1 MINFRKLKLKGFKS
15 FVEPTELIIEPGMTG
30 VVGPNGCGKSNLVE
44 ALRFVM
50 GELSAKQMRG
60 SELDDVIFNGTTN
73 RPAWDIAE
81 VTLELDNKERKAPV
95 MFNDMDD
102 IEVTRRIWRGEGSEY
117 KVNRK
122 DVRLKDVQL
131 LFADASTG
139 ARSTSIVSQGRIGA
153 LISAKPEQ
161 RRLLLEEAAG
171 ITGLHTRRHEAELRL
186 NSATNNLDRVKD
198 LLNEQ
203 ESRLTSLKKQSKQA
217 VRYKNIQD
225 DIKRAEAALFYQKWS
240 HSTNLLQQDK
250 SNLENHQKDVDD
262 KTREVARINAEYEQK
277 QNKIPSLRNKD
288 IGIAAE
294 LQKYSLTFDNFEKEV
309 DRIKINI
316 EDLNIRVKQ
325 IEEDIIRE
333 KALSNNAQL
342 NITKVRNERNKLEK
356 QGDLFPKTHESK
368 IDTKTETSN
377 PIIDYLDFEDGLE
390 KAIASAFG
398 EDLVA
403 SIDEN
408 QPIHWK
414 NFIDSIKEKEFPKNV
429 IPLSTIVDS
438 PENLKK
444 KLSYIGL
451 KKDTQGVE
459 ELQKK
464 LQDGQILV
472 SESGEI
478 WRWDGFTSNG
488 KQNSSTKAVV
498 EQLKNRRIK
507 ELIKEEGSWQDIMES
522 ANKRV
527 QELED
532 RKAMNIKELNNLNL
546 KPNKFSDEK
555 QNLLKLINENK
566 KLKEESES
574 ILIIAEKEVNE
585 INKNLKLEE
594 IKLGDLREE
603 KVRLEGI
610 IATHTE
616 SINQIKERIKEKL
629 NCDPETLP
637 QIGEINLEQPLPN
650 LEDLE
655 KKVEKLNTERE
666 RLGVVNL
673 LAEEEASDLEKSVN
687 SIKKE
692 RDDLLLAI
700 NKLRDGI
707 LQLNKE
713 GRQRL
718 LAAYGVVNENF
729 QKLFIQLFGGGK
741 AYLKF
746 TNEADPLESGL
757 EVFASPP
764 GKKLQNLSLLSGGE
778 QALSALSLL
787 FAVFLS
793 NPAPIC
799 VLDEVDAPL
808 DDTNVDRFCKLVE
821 EIAKSS
827 NTKFLVITHHR
838 MTMARVNRLFGV
850 TMPEK
855 GVSQLVSVELEEAEK
870 IKDDIG
876 TNE

>member
-15 FVEPTELIIEPGMTG
+15 FVEPTELLIEPGMTG

-50 GELSAKQMRG
+50 GELSPKQMRG

-186 NSATNNLDRVKD
+186 NSANNNLDRVKD

-203 ESRLTSLKKQSKQA
+203 ESRLTSLKKQSRQA

-262 KTREVARINAEYEQK
+262 KTREVARINTEYEQK

-288 IGIAAE
+288 IAIAAE

-316 EDLNIRVKQ
+316 EDLNLRVKQ

-342 NITKVRNERNKLEK
+342 NITKVKNERNKLEK

-368 IDTKTETSN
+368 TDTKNETSN

-414 NFIDSIKEKEFPKNV
+414 NFIDSVKEKEFPKNV

-451 KKDTQGVE
+451 IKDTQGVE

-532 RKAMNIKELNNLNL
+532 RKAINIKELNNLNL

-585 INKNLKLEE
+585 INKNLKLQE

-629 NCDPETLP
+629 NCDPEALP

-655 KKVEKLNTERE
+655 KKVEKLNAERE

-746 TNEADPLESGL
+746 TNESDPLESGL

-870 IKDDIG
+870 IKDNIE